1 MVDALKRT
9 LDRGKSLK
17 GVSLFKDLS
26 PEAIRKIEAKCKWH
40 RFAENE
46 QIFSRGSPS
55 AEVYFIVRGTVR
67 VVIYSGPEQEIKLA
81 NFLEGEYFGEMAA
94 IDESPR
100 SADAF
105 AQTDTLLA
113 SLDHK
118 TFIGLLIKYPQLLQ
132 QINKRLVQIIRG
144 LDVRVRDLTG
154 LTPSQRVY
162 MELLRLAGP
171 AVKPDGTWGI
181 RNMPNHKEI
190 ATWAGTI
197 PATVARVIGH
207 LARDGVVERHH
218 KTLYINDYFRLRQ
231 LAQSVEESGATGSRA
246 ADA

>member
-9 LDRGKSLK
+9 LDRGETLK
-17 GVSLFKDLS
+17 GVSLLKDLS

-40 RFAENE
+40 HFAENE
-46 QIFSRGSPS
+46 EIFSRGSPS

-81 NFLEGEYFGEMAA
+81 NFPEGEYFGEMAA
-94 IDESPR
+94 IDESPH

-118 TFIGLLIKYPQLLQ
+118 TFVDLLIKYPQLSL

-144 LDVRVRDLTG
+144 LDVRVLDLAG
-154 LTPSQRVY
+154 LTPTQRVY

-181 RNMPNHKEI
+181 RNMPNHREI
-190 ATWAGTI
+190 AIWAGTI

-207 LARDGVVERHH
+207 LARNGVVERHH

-231 LAQSVEESGATGSRA
+231 LAQSVEESEPTGSRA

>member
-9 LDRGKSLK
+9 LDRKETLK

-40 RFAENE
+40 HFAENE
-46 QIFSRGSPS
+46 QIFSRDSHS

-81 NFLEGEYFGEMAA
+81 NFPEGEYFGEMAA
-94 IDESPR
+94 IDESPH

-118 TFIGLLIKYPQLLQ
+118 IFVDLLFKYPQLSL

-144 LDVRVRDLTG
+144 LDVRVLDLAG
-154 LTPSQRVY
+154 LTPTQRVY

-207 LARDGVVERHH
+207 LARNGVVERHH

-231 LAQSVEESGATGSRA
+231 LAQSVEEGEATGSRA